1 MSVFQM
7 LSAGNMG
14 QLPAPGT
21 GVPALAAVDRTP
33 TTPPLVPRA
42 SAVANRADTRTNA
55 PRPVTPR
62 ARRDD
67 LLLTYWSSAAADRNL
82 RGTAGRTGGRRAG
95 LVRLQADGHQ
105 RSRGGGDVDDAVG
118 DRALPLDLADARV
131 PEEGG
136 PGGGVEELD
145 TASQRALDHE

>member
-14 QLPAPGT
+14 QVPAPGT

-33 TTPPLVPRA
+33 TTPPLVPRT

-55 PRPVTPR
+55 PRPVTRR

-67 LLLTYWSSAAADRNL
+67 LLLTFWSSAAANRDL
-82 RGTAGRTGGRRAG
+82 SGTAGRSRGGQAG
-95 LVRLQADGHQ
+95 PVRLQADGHQ
-105 RSRGGGDVDDAVG
+105 RSGGGGDVDDAVEN
-118 DRALPLDLADARV
+118 RALPLDLADARV

-145 TASQRALDHE
+145 TAS